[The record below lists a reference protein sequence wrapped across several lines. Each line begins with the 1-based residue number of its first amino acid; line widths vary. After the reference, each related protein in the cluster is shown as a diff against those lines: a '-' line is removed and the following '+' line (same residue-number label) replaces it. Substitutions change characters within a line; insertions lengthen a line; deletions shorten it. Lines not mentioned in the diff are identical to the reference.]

1 MYLLAGCCAKFSARS
16 SLYIHSKK
24 HLQDV
29 DSLKTRCPV
38 SSCNKLFTSKH
49 SMKAHMVKQHNFSPG
64 KVFVSGYQR
73 VQWKNEMFCS
83 GKCVITDVEI

>member
-1 MYLLAGCCAKFSARS
+1 MKTTAASKCTYFILGCCAKFSARS

-49 SMKAHMVKQHNFSPG
+49 SMKTHMVKQHNFSAG
-64 KVFVSGYQR
+64 IVCGVFKYI
-73 VQWKNEMFCS
+73 F
-83 GKCVITDVEI
+83 

>member
-49 SMKAHMVKQHNFSPG
+49 SMKTHMVKQHNFSPG
-64 KVFVSGYQR
+64 KGLVSGYQR
-73 VQWKNEMFCS
+73 VQWEN
-83 GKCVITDVEI
+83 